1 MICKACNKEFE
12 SKRKTAQY
20 CSSRCRKLA
29 FLKDRV
35 SVPRTDKVSV
45 PVSVSISVPD
55 SVPVTDNTR
64 YKSPLACKVLTC
76 YGLAMP
82 GHNDMCIYHWRKS
95 SGLSTISIE
104 DYRLNNAKVS

>member
-20 CSSRCRKLA
+20 CSARCKLA
-29 FLKDRV
+29 YHRKDSVSKDSV
-35 SVPRTDKVSV
+35 SV
-45 PVSVSISVPD
+45 

-64 YKSPLACKVLTC
+64 YKSPLACKISTC
-76 YGLAMP
+76 YGLSMP
-82 GHNDMCIYHWRKS
+82 GHDDMCIYHWRKS

>member
-1 MICKACNKEFE
+1 MICKACNKEFV
-12 SKRKTAQY
+12 SRRKDAIY
-20 CSSRCRKLA
+20 CSAKC
-29 FLKDRV
+29 RV
-35 SVPRTDKVSV
+35 SAHRVTDNVTDNLVTDKSV
-45 PVSVSISVPD
+45 TDNVTDNV

-82 GHNDMCIYHWRKS
+82 GHGDMCIYHWRKS

>member
-1 MICKACNKEFE
+1 LLCKVCSKVF
-12 SKRKTAQY
+12 SPKRKDAKF
-20 CSSRCRKLA
+20 CSAKCRVTNKRN
-29 FLKDRV
+29 KTV
-35 SVPRTDKVSV
+35 TDKSV
-45 PVSVSISVPD
+45 TDNVTDNV